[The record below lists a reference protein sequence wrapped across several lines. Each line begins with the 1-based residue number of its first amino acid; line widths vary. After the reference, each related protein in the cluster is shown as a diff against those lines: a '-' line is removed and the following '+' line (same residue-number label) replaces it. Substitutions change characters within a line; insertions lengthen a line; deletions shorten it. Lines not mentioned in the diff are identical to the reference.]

1 MRAGVVAVAV
11 VGKVDEKEVVE
22 EEDQT
27 CLAGWRLV
35 LVWMVGLGAR
45 EGQAAAI
52 AKALERRVRTKLR
65 EEHPPP

>member
-1 MRAGVVAVAV
+1 MVAVAA
-11 VGKVDEKEVVE
+11 VGKVDEKEVVG

-27 CLAGWRLV
+27 CLAEWRLV

-45 EGQAAAI
+45 EGQAVVI
-52 AKALERRVRTKLR
+52 AEARGRKVRTKLR